1 MLGSSPQ
8 VTAAPQLLQVHTFV
22 QSCMSSEIIRLP
34 GAFHSQGPNLHSAQ
48 LRRTALRHA
57 GVSTAGMLVA
67 PKAGMLVAPSP
78 RPSVSDAKC
87 LKAGMLTVPLPLP
100 AIPDSRGQQLS
111 HPFLRWPAGPA
122 RQLIL
127 DKVAEDKSR
136 ILVWGMVTD
145 QAGGQ
150 PYLRC
155 ATSLPSTSQV
165 GEVAVRGADQ

>member
-1 MLGSSPQ
+1 M
-8 VTAAPQLLQVHTFV
+8 AP
-22 QSCMSSEIIRLP
+22 E
-34 GAFHSQGPNLHSAQ
+34 
-48 LRRTALRHA
+48 
-57 GVSTAGMLVA
+57 AGMLVA
-67 PKAGMLVAPSP
+67 PEAGMLVAPSP
-78 RPSVSDAKC
+78 RPYVSDAKC

-100 AIPDSRGQQLS
+100 AIPDSRGPQLS

-165 GEVAVRGADQ
+165 GEVAVRGADQWKGADDVSGQPYPQSTLLSGLYEHWEVPPWYGTCLLRKG